1 MIITKTPLRVT
12 FTGGG
17 SDMPSYFGTHGGHC
31 INAAID
37 KYVYVLVKKR
47 SDNKIYLKYSENEV
61 VGVDSIYAIQHDF
74 IRETLIYLGIDYG
87 LEIINWADI
96 PTKGSGLGSSG
107 SFLVGLLHALHTL
120 QGHNPSKEQLAK
132 EASHVEMTL
141 CHKPIGYQDQYA
153 AAYGG
158 LNELIFNKADPDDD
172 LFSNHVIEVNNL
184 ISDDNELRSI
194 SEDLHLFYT
203 GTTRDS
209 GPILSDQSQNLS
221 EDKTAIECMKENVDL
236 SYWLRD
242 HIDYKRFIYIGHA
255 LKRNWELKIN
265 FSKKIVNDS
274 ILEMYK
280 TAMSAE
286 AIGGKV
292 IGAGGGGFMM
302 FYAERANQ
310 QSVEVALNK
319 LGEYKSMPFE
329 IDKYG
334 SRVIIN
340 MESLSW

>member
-1 MIITKTPLRVT
+1 MIITKTPLRIT

-17 SDMPSYFGTHGGHC
+17 SDMPSYFVSHGGHC

-61 VGVDSIYAIQHDF
+61 VDVDSIHAIKHDF
-74 IRETLIYLGIDYG
+74 IRETLIYLGINYG

-107 SFLVGLLHALHTL
+107 SFLVGLLNAIHTL
-120 QGHNPSKEQLAK
+120 EGNLVTKRDLADQ
-132 EASHVEMTL
+132 ASHIEMTL

-153 AAYGG
+153 AAFGG
-158 LNELIFNKADPDDD
+158 LNELIFSDSDDILVRRLVD
-172 LFSNHVIEVNNL
+172 T
-184 ISDDNELRSI
+184 DNELRSI

-203 GTTRDS
+203 GITRES
-209 GPILSDQSQNLS
+209 APILEDQSVNLVDNK
-221 EDKTAIECMKENVDL
+221 EAINSMMKNVEL

-242 HIDYKRFIYIGHA
+242 HIDHKRFNYIGEA
-255 LKRNWELKIN
+255 LRRNWELKLK
-265 FSKKIVNDS
+265 FSKKIANDS
-274 ILEMYK
+274 IIDIYK
-280 TAMSAE
+280 SAIS
-286 AIGGKV
+286 AGAKGGKL

-302 FYAERANQ
+302 FYIDKLERQ
-310 QSVEVALNK
+310 PVEKVLTELGGYK
-319 LGEYKSMPFE
+319 LMPFE

-340 MESLSW
+340 VETLSW